1 VLHFRVERGSN
12 TYIDYEN
19 KFLITNMISDVIFSG
34 RVRGICIMF
43 LGRNSIVV
51 LNINLLE
58 DSYEAYLQDVM
69 YIINSFK
76 FERGYEY
83 KE

>member
-1 VLHFRVERGSN
+1 
-12 TYIDYEN
+12 
-19 KFLITNMISDVIFSG
+19 
-34 RVRGICIMF
+34 MF

-83 KE
+83 KEWLLNRQAGRINAEKQSQ